1 MKKHILLFTL
11 FIAICSGK
19 ILAQESPLGHQTLL
33 WKVTGNN
40 LEKPSY
46 LFGTI
51 HMVCTDSFELSPNV
65 SLALDAS
72 DTLVLELD
80 ISNPDAV
87 AQIVMANSLST
98 DSLSSGLSVADKTL
112 LAKQLGLLGMPL
124 DKVELLKPY
133 VLSMM
138 ITQSIA
144 PPCPITSVEQVITN
158 RWDNEEAMSYLESPE
173 EQIAAMEKAIDRLT
187 LLKTLE
193 SLSDMPKE
201 LQQLMRFYQSGEI
214 DSIQSIMFSE
224 ESATEN
230 FIEFLLINRNEKW
243 VQQFKTFDQAKSYF
257 LAVGAG
263 HLPGEKGLI
272 ELMRDAGYTVTPI
285 ML

>member
-1 MKKHILLFTL
+1 MKKYILLFTI
-11 FIAICSGK
+11 FVSIFSGK
-19 ILAQESPLGHQTLL
+19 AIAQESLLGHQTLL

-87 AQIVMANSLST
+87 AQIVMANSKSA
-98 DSLSSGLSVADKTL
+98 DSLSSGLSAADKSL
-112 LAKQLGLLGMPL
+112 LAKQLGLLGLPL
-124 DKVELLKPY
+124 GKVEMLKPY

-144 PPCPITSVEQVITN
+144 PPCPITSVEQVITGL
-158 RWDNEEAMSYLESPE
+158 WENESAMGYLESPE

-187 LLKTLE
+187 LLRTLE
-193 SLSDMPKE
+193 SISDMPQD
-201 LQQLMRFYQSGEI
+201 LLRLMNFYQEGEI
-214 DSIQSIMFSE
+214 DSIQTIMYSE
-224 ESATEN
+224 EAATKN
-230 FIEFLLINRNEKW
+230 FIKHLLEDRNVKW
-243 VQQFKTFDQAKSYF
+243 VKQFKAFEQSKSYF

-272 ELMRDAGYTVTPI
+272 ELLRAAGYTVTPI